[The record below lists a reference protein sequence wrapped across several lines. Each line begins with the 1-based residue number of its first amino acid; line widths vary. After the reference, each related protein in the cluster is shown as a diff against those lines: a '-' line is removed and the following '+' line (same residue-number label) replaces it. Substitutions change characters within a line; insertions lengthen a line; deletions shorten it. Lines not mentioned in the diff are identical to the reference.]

1 LTALLNNDFRVTLLW
16 TLAAFLAFMAIV
28 WSVHALDDYAMA
40 RYGYAPFAMSNLLFM
55 SIPSGLLLLVV
66 REGGAGM
73 QTRVLVTLVGA
84 AMLGIFL
91 LVKARTNGWIALF
104 VAPMLL
110 VFSPV
115 LVFSVLFRS
124 LARADGNGEE

>member
-1 LTALLNNDFRVTLLW
+1 MTLLSI
-16 TLAAFLAFMAIV
+16 LAAFLAFMAII
-28 WSVHALDDYAMA
+28 WSVHALDDYAVA

-55 SIPSGLLLLVV
+55 SIPSGLLLLIV
-66 REGGAGM
+66 REGDLGM
-73 QTRVLVTLVGA
+73 QTRVLATLVGA

-91 LVKARTNGWIALF
+91 LIKARTSGWIALF

-115 LVFSVLFRS
+115 LVFSALFRS
-124 LARADGNGEE
+124 LARADGNGQG